1 LRIAMKPDDELAEQ
15 LLDTK
20 KSERPQEHVLKTPK
34 KPTAEEKEKAARQ
47 RKAIQDNLG
56 K

>member
-1 LRIAMKPDDELAEQ
+1 MKTNDELAEQ
-15 LLDTK
+15 LLNTK

-34 KPTAEEKEKAARQ
+34 KPPAEEKEKATKQ
-47 RKAIQDNLG
+47 RKAIQDDLG